1 MIVLKKLKGFKEN
14 AEVRVRDLL
23 QKLFLQALLKRD
35 STTDILLG
43 MFLLFLKKLSRKA
56 LLKNMLG
63 GIFICLVKRVIFP
76 WTGLHK
82 DRFIVE
88 NIVTALTIPVK
99 SH

>member
-1 MIVLKKLKGFKEN
+1 MVVLKKLERFKEN
-14 AEVRVRDLL
+14 ARVRFRALL
-23 QKLFLQALLKRD
+23 EKLLLEALLKRD

-63 GIFICLVKRVIFP
+63 GIFICLVRRVIFP

-82 DRFIVE
+82 D
-88 NIVTALTIPVK
+88 NCQSLL
-99 SH
+99 